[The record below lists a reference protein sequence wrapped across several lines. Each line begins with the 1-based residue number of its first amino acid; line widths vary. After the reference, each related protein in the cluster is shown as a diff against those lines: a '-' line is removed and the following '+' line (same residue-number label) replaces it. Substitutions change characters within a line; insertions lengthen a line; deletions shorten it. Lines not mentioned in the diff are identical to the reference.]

1 MKTRKWKRYWFGL
14 ALWMMMPI
22 VFIILLICWFIP
34 DEYLEGIKMLIEF
47 LVSAGGLFLA
57 LIIFLRSQ
65 EENAKQQYHVQSQR
79 ERLHSEQVK
88 AILNGNRAQA
98 EVLNSFIESQN
109 NFLKETV
116 SKIFN
121 SSKKEDK
128 SFQNSMRIYKISK
141 IDAELADLNYLL
153 DQAEFDLEKIKEWQ
167 FLRIKEEKAE
177 QINSKKKEIQN
188 IKDKIVELEKERDD
202 LENGN

>member
-1 MKTRKWKRYWFGL
+1 MKARKWKRYWFGL
-14 ALWMMMPI
+14 AIWMLMPI
-22 VFIILLICWFIP
+22 FFIILLICGYIP
-34 DEYLEGIKMLIEF
+34 NNYLDGIKMLVEF

-65 EENAKQQYHVQSQR
+65 EENAKQQYHAQSQR

-98 EVLNSFIESQN
+98 EVLNSFMESQN
-109 NFLKETV
+109 NFFKETV

-153 DQAEFDLEKIKEWQ
+153 DQAEFDQDKIKEWQ
-167 FLRIKEEKAE
+167 FLRTKEEKAE
-177 QINSKKKEIQN
+177 QIKSKKKEIEN
-188 IKDKIVELEKERDD
+188 IKDKIAELEKERIE